1 MRTTLDIADDVL
13 QAAKERARREGKT
26 AGEVISD
33 LARRALTAPSARSSQ
48 TDRGVVTDFDRS
60 PGAGPSSTTSSSTNC
75 GQTTRTDALAVR
87 RQRVDRAPGYRP
99 LLSCA
104 RHTLVGESDP
114 DGLGLLSGHPERCVR
129 VMSHP
134 GYPNALPVQAVM
146 ARLGEA
152 TARHHECSPDDLSLL
167 DPTIS
172 DATRIHG
179 PGHLTDLY
187 LLALAVR
194 YDGRFVTFDAAVPL
208 TAVPGSED
216 QAPAGPVGPRVAGV
230 PARAAFPGCA

>member
-33 LARRALTAPSARSSQ
+33 LARRALTAPSGTVDSDGSRSRSRISTVHRAQDHRQQRAHRQTAGRRRVLMRSLFDVNVLIALLDTGHSSHVPATRWLASQ
-48 TDRGVVTDFDRS
+48 I
-60 PGAGPSSTTSSSTNC
+60 
-75 GQTTRTDALAVR
+75 RTGWA
-87 RQRVDRAPGYRP
+87 
-99 LLSCA
+99 SCPI
-104 RHTLVGESDP
+104 TQNG
-114 DGLGLLSGHPERCVR
+114 CVR
-129 VMSHP
+129 IMSHP

-152 TARHHECSPDDLSLL
+152 VATRHHEFWPDDLSLL

-172 DATRIHG
+172 DPTRIHG
-179 PGHLTDLY
+179 PGQLTDLY

-194 YDGRFVTFDAAVPL
+194 HDGRFVTFDAAVPL
-208 TAVPGSED
+208 TAVRG
-216 QAPAGPVGPRVAGV
+216 AKTRHLLVL
-230 PARAAFPGCA
+230 